1 MNACLFERLWIQGH
15 SVHAGWPFCVFMK
28 KKKRLRSGY
37 TTGACAAAAAKASV
51 AMLLT
56 EKSQETVE
64 IPFPVSPRVS
74 FSIVQQSILESKQ
87 KEVTSS
93 VIKDAGDDPD
103 VTNGAVIEAMA
114 TFAEALQPGDRPVRI
129 YGGRGVGKV
138 TKKGLA
144 IPVGEPAINP
154 VPRQMIRDAVAE
166 VFQETG
172 QEQQHIL
179 DITISIPQ
187 GEELATKTL
196 NHRLGIVGGLSVLG
210 TTGIVRPVSADAW
223 TATISASMDVAKEAG
238 LTEIILSTGRTSER
252 AVQEHLNLA
261 EESQVMM
268 GDYVHYSL
276 IDAAKHNFKK
286 IHFAAMWAKVMKAG
300 MKIPQTH
307 VRNGAL
313 EVSAA
318 LEFLTGLGCEGDLI
332 AKLVGSNTARE
343 IYIRLLE
350 NNRKDVI
357 VRVCDAAR
365 EYAEEISGLA
375 VTVYLVDASM
385 TIVATTDKMVQN

>member
-1 MNACLFERLWIQGH
+1 
-15 SVHAGWPFCVFMK
+15 MK
-28 KKKRLRSGY
+28 KKKKLRSGF

-51 AMLLT
+51 AMLIT
-56 EKSQETVE
+56 GKSQKTVE

-74 FSIVQQSILESKQ
+74 FSIVQQSITGSKQ
-87 KEVTSS
+87 KEVRSS

-103 VTNGAVIEAMA
+103 VTNGAVIEAIA
-114 TFAEALQPGDRPVRI
+114 TFVEVLQPGNEAVRI
-129 YGGRGVGKV
+129 YGGTGVGKV

-144 IPVGEPAINP
+144 VAVGEPAINP

-166 VFQETG
+166 VFLETS
-172 QEQQHIL
+172 QEQKNIL
-179 DITISIPQ
+179 AITISIPQ

-238 LTEIILSTGRTSER
+238 LVEILLSTGRTSER

-261 EESQVMM
+261 DESQVMM
-268 GDYVHYSL
+268 GDYLHYSL
-276 IDAAKHNFKK
+276 VDAAKHGFDK
-286 IHFAAMWAKVMKAG
+286 IHLAAMWAKVMKAG
-300 MKIPQTH
+300 MRIPQTH

-318 LEFLTGLGCEGDLI
+318 LEFLTGLGCEKKLI

-350 NNRKDVI
+350 NNRTDV
-357 VRVCDAAR
+357 VLRVCEAAQK
-365 EYAEEISGLA
+365 YAEDVSGLA
-375 VTVYLVDASM
+375 VTVHLVDASM
-385 TIVATTDKMVQN
+385 QIVATTDRVV